1 MEDCADATTANAK
14 NNIDVTNFFI
24 LPILFFLTRLHC
36 RSFFTVHFVLG
47 FLFSCLYGL
56 EHLLGSLWAYFCI
69 LLLWGLILPVL
80 VIRLVLLVLILI
92 IVLVLIL
99 VVLLLVLIILI
110 LVLILVLILIV
121 LIVLVVLVLIVLI
134 LLVLLILLILKHH
147 LRIDII
153 LLGIQISGIKQQCLF
168 KRIHSPFVVLL
179 RKSNVP
185 KIIVI
190 VRLPWGSS
198 GLISNFLHIIP
209 GLIVLLLTIEVAGEV
224 IIGSEGK
231 RILNQSPPVVDFCLL
246 ELPFAV
252 FTVSFAHLRLVR
264 LR

>member
-47 FLFSCLYGL
+47 FLFSCLDGL

-80 VIRLVLLVLILI
+80 VIPLVLIIVLILI
-92 IVLVLIL
+92 LVILLLILIILIL
-99 VVLLLVLIILI
+99 VVLLLVLILVLVVLILILI
-110 LVLILVLILIV
+110 LVLV
-121 LIVLVVLVLIVLI
+121 VLIVLI
-134 LLVLLILLILKHH
+134 LLVLLILKHH

-153 LLGIQISGIKQQCLF
+153 LFGIHISGIQQQCLF
-168 KRIHSPFVVLL
+168 KRIHSPLVILL
-179 RKSNVP
+179 CKSNVP
-185 KIIVI
+185 EIIVI
-190 VRLPWGSS
+190 VRLPCGSS

-231 RILNQSPPVVDFCLL
+231 RILNQSLPVVDFCLL

>member
-80 VIRLVLLVLILI
+80 VIPLVLIIVLILI
-92 IVLVLIL
+92 LVILLLILIILIL
-99 VVLLLVLIILI
+99 VVLLLVLILVLVVLILILI
-110 LVLILVLILIV
+110 LVLV
-121 LIVLVVLVLIVLI
+121 VLIVLI
-134 LLVLLILLILKHH
+134 LLILLILKHH

-153 LLGIQISGIKQQCLF
+153 LFGIHISGIKQQCLF
-168 KRIHSPFVVLL
+168 KRIHSPFVILFC
-179 RKSNVP
+179 KSNVP
-185 KIIVI
+185 EIIVI
-190 VRLPWGSS
+190 VRLPCGSS
-198 GLISNFLHIIP
+198 SLISNFLHIIP

-246 ELPFAV
+246 ELSFTV

>member
-1 MEDCADATTANAK
+1 MDDCADATTANAK

-47 FLFSCLYGL
+47 FLFSCLDGL
-56 EHLLGSLWAYFCI
+56 EHLLGSLCAYFCI

-80 VIRLVLLVLILI
+80 VIPLVLIIVLILI
-92 IVLVLIL
+92 LVILLLILIILIL
-99 VVLLLVLIILI
+99 VVLLLVLILVLVVLILILI
-110 LVLILVLILIV
+110 LVLV
-121 LIVLVVLVLIVLI
+121 VLIVLI
-134 LLVLLILLILKHH
+134 LLVLLILKHH

-153 LLGIQISGIKQQCLF
+153 LFGIQISGIQQQCLF
-168 KRIHSPFVVLL
+168 ERIHSPFVILL
-179 RKSNVP
+179 CKSNVP
-185 KIIVI
+185 EIIVI
-190 VRLPWGSS
+190 VRLPCGSS

-246 ELPFAV
+246 ELSFTV

>member
-1 MEDCADATTANAK
+1 MDDCADATTANAK

-47 FLFSCLYGL
+47 FLFSCLDGL

-80 VIRLVLLVLILI
+80 VIPLVLIFVLILI
-92 IVLVLIL
+92 LVILLLILIILIL
-99 VVLLLVLIILI
+99 VVLLLVLILVLVVLILILI
-110 LVLILVLILIV
+110 LVLV
-121 LIVLVVLVLIVLI
+121 VLIVLI
-134 LLVLLILLILKHH
+134 LLVLLILKHH

-153 LLGIQISGIKQQCLF
+153 LFGIQISGIQQQCLF
-168 KRIHSPFVVLL
+168 ERINSPFVILL
-179 RKSNVP
+179 CKSNVP
-185 KIIVI
+185 EIIVI
-190 VRLPWGSS
+190 VRLPCGSS

-246 ELPFAV
+246 ELSFTV

>member
-1 MEDCADATTANAK
+1 MDDCADATTANAK

-80 VIRLVLLVLILI
+80 VIPLVLIIVLILI
-92 IVLVLIL
+92 LVILLLILIILIL
-99 VVLLLVLIILI
+99 VVLLLVLILVLVVLILILI
-110 LVLILVLILIV
+110 LVLV
-121 LIVLVVLVLIVLI
+121 VLIVLI
-134 LLVLLILLILKHH
+134 LLVLLILKHH

-153 LLGIQISGIKQQCLF
+153 LFGIHISGIQQQCLF
-168 KRIHSPFVVLL
+168 KRIHSPFVILL

-190 VRLPWGSS
+190 VRLPCGSS

-246 ELPFAV
+246 ELSFTV

>member
-80 VIRLVLLVLILI
+80 VIPLVLIIVLILI
-92 IVLVLIL
+92 LVILLLILIILIL
-99 VVLLLVLIILI
+99 VVLLLVLILVLVVLILILI
-110 LVLILVLILIV
+110 LVLV
-121 LIVLVVLVLIVLI
+121 VLIVLI
-134 LLVLLILLILKHH
+134 LLVLLILKHH

-153 LLGIQISGIKQQCLF
+153 LFGIHISGIQQQCLF
-168 KRIHSPFVVLL
+168 KRIHSPFVILL

-190 VRLPWGSS
+190 VRLPCGSS

>member
-47 FLFSCLYGL
+47 FLFSCLDGL

-80 VIRLVLLVLILI
+80 VIPLVLIIVLILI
-92 IVLVLIL
+92 LVILLLILIILIL
-99 VVLLLVLIILI
+99 VVLLLVLILVLFVLILILI
-110 LVLILVLILIV
+110 LVLV
-121 LIVLVVLVLIVLI
+121 VLIVLI
-134 LLVLLILLILKHH
+134 LLILLILKHH

-153 LLGIQISGIKQQCLF
+153 LFGIHISGIQQQCLF
-168 KRIHSPFVVLL
+168 ERIHSPFVILL

-190 VRLPWGSS
+190 VRLPCGSS

>member
-1 MEDCADATTANAK
+1 MDDCADATTANAK

-47 FLFSCLYGL
+47 FLFSCLDGL

-80 VIRLVLLVLILI
+80 VIPLVLIIVLILI
-92 IVLVLIL
+92 LVILLLILIILIL
-99 VVLLLVLIILI
+99 VVLLLVLILVLVVLILILI
-110 LVLILVLILIV
+110 LVLV
-121 LIVLVVLVLIVLI
+121 VLIVLI
-134 LLVLLILLILKHH
+134 LLVLLILKHH

-153 LLGIQISGIKQQCLF
+153 LFGIHISGIQQQCLF
-168 KRIHSPFVVLL
+168 ERIHSPFVILL
-179 RKSNVP
+179 CKSNVP

-190 VRLPWGSS
+190 VRLPCGSS

-224 IIGSEGK
+224 IIGSERE

>member
-1 MEDCADATTANAK
+1 MDDCADATTANAK

-47 FLFSCLYGL
+47 FLFSCLDGL

-80 VIRLVLLVLILI
+80 VIPLVLIIVLILI
-92 IVLVLIL
+92 LVILLLILIILIL
-99 VVLLLVLIILI
+99 VVLLLVLILVLVVLILILI
-110 LVLILVLILIV
+110 LVLV
-121 LIVLVVLVLIVLI
+121 VLIVLI
-134 LLVLLILLILKHH
+134 LLVLLILKHH

-153 LLGIQISGIKQQCLF
+153 LFGIHISGIQQQCLF
-168 KRIHSPFVVLL
+168 ERIHSPFVILL

-190 VRLPWGSS
+190 VRLPCGSS

-224 IIGSEGK
+224 IIGSERE

>member
-1 MEDCADATTANAK
+1 MDDCADATTANAK

-47 FLFSCLYGL
+47 FLFSCLDGL

-80 VIRLVLLVLILI
+80 VIPLVLIIVLILI
-92 IVLVLIL
+92 LVILLLILIILIL
-99 VVLLLVLIILI
+99 VVLLLVLILVLVVLILILI
-110 LVLILVLILIV
+110 LVLV
-121 LIVLVVLVLIVLI
+121 VLIVLI
-134 LLVLLILLILKHH
+134 LLVLLILKHH

-153 LLGIQISGIKQQCLF
+153 LFGIQISGIQQQCLF
-168 KRIHSPFVVLL
+168 ERINSPFVILL
-179 RKSNVP
+179 CKSNVP
-185 KIIVI
+185 EIIVI
-190 VRLPWGSS
+190 VRLPCGSS

>member
-80 VIRLVLLVLILI
+80 VIPLVLIIVLILI
-92 IVLVLIL
+92 LVILLLILIILIL
-99 VVLLLVLIILI
+99 VVLLLVLILVLVVLILILI
-110 LVLILVLILIV
+110 LVLV
-121 LIVLVVLVLIVLI
+121 VLIVLI
-134 LLVLLILLILKHH
+134 LLILLILKHH

-153 LLGIQISGIKQQCLF
+153 LFGIHISGIQQQCLF
-168 KRIHSPFVVLL
+168 KRIHSPFVILL

-185 KIIVI
+185 EIIVI
-190 VRLPWGSS
+190 VRLPCGSS

>member
-80 VIRLVLLVLILI
+80 VIPLVLIIVLILI
-92 IVLVLIL
+92 LVILLLILIILIL
-99 VVLLLVLIILI
+99 VVLLLVLILVLVVLILILI
-110 LVLILVLILIV
+110 LVLVV
-121 LIVLVVLVLIVLI
+121 LIV
-134 LLVLLILLILKHH
+134 LILLILKHH

-153 LLGIQISGIKQQCLF
+153 LFGIQISGIQQQCLF
-168 KRIHSPFVVLL
+168 ERIHSPFVILL
-179 RKSNVP
+179 CKSNVP
-185 KIIVI
+185 EIIVI
-190 VRLPWGSS
+190 VRLPCGSS

-246 ELPFAV
+246 ELSFTV

>member
-80 VIRLVLLVLILI
+80 VIPLVLIIVLILI
-92 IVLVLIL
+92 LVILLLILIILIL
-99 VVLLLVLIILI
+99 VVLLLVLILVLVVLILILI
-110 LVLILVLILIV
+110 LVLV
-121 LIVLVVLVLIVLI
+121 VLIVLI
-134 LLVLLILLILKHH
+134 LLILLILKHH

-153 LLGIQISGIKQQCLF
+153 LFGIHISGIQQQCLF
-168 KRIHSPFVVLL
+168 KRIHSPFVILL

-185 KIIVI
+185 EIIVI
-190 VRLPWGSS
+190 VRLPCGSS

-231 RILNQSPPVVDFCLL
+231 RILNQSLPVVDFCLL

>member
-1 MEDCADATTANAK
+1 MDDCADATTANAK

-47 FLFSCLYGL
+47 FLFSCLDGL

-80 VIRLVLLVLILI
+80 VIPLVLIIVLILI
-92 IVLVLIL
+92 LVILLLILIILIL
-99 VVLLLVLIILI
+99 VVLLLVLILVLVVLILILI
-110 LVLILVLILIV
+110 LVLV
-121 LIVLVVLVLIVLI
+121 VLIVLI
-134 LLVLLILLILKHH
+134 LLVLLILKHH

-153 LLGIQISGIKQQCLF
+153 LFGIQISGIQQQCLF
-168 KRIHSPFVVLL
+168 ERINSPFVILL
-179 RKSNVP
+179 CKSNVP
-185 KIIVI
+185 EIIVI
-190 VRLPWGSS
+190 VRLPCGSS

-246 ELPFAV
+246 ELSFTV

>member
-80 VIRLVLLVLILI
+80 VIPLVLIIVLILI
-92 IVLVLIL
+92 LVILLLILIILIL
-99 VVLLLVLIILI
+99 VVLLLVLILVLVVLILILI
-110 LVLILVLILIV
+110 LVLV
-121 LIVLVVLVLIVLI
+121 VLIVLI
-134 LLVLLILLILKHH
+134 LLILLILKHH

-153 LLGIQISGIKQQCLF
+153 LFGIHISGIQQQCLF
-168 KRIHSPFVVLL
+168 KRIHSPFVILL
-179 RKSNVP
+179 CKSNVP
-185 KIIVI
+185 EIIVI
-190 VRLPWGSS
+190 VRLPCGSS

>member
-47 FLFSCLYGL
+47 FLFSCLDGL

-80 VIRLVLLVLILI
+80 VIPLVLIIVLILI
-92 IVLVLIL
+92 LVILLLILIILIL
-99 VVLLLVLIILI
+99 VVLLLVLILVLVVLILILI
-110 LVLILVLILIV
+110 LVLV
-121 LIVLVVLVLIVLI
+121 VLIVLI
-134 LLVLLILLILKHH
+134 LLILLILKHH

-153 LLGIQISGIKQQCLF
+153 LFGIQISGIQQQCLF
-168 KRIHSPFVVLL
+168 ERIHSPFVILL
-179 RKSNVP
+179 CKSNVP
-185 KIIVI
+185 EIIVI
-190 VRLPWGSS
+190 VRLPCGSS

-246 ELPFAV
+246 ELSFTV

>member
-1 MEDCADATTANAK
+1 MDDCADATTANAK

-80 VIRLVLLVLILI
+80 VIPLVLIIVLILI
-92 IVLVLIL
+92 LVILLLILIILIL
-99 VVLLLVLIILI
+99 VVLLLVLILVLVVLILILI
-110 LVLILVLILIV
+110 LVLV
-121 LIVLVVLVLIVLI
+121 VLIVLI
-134 LLVLLILLILKHH
+134 LLILLILKHH

-153 LLGIQISGIKQQCLF
+153 LFGIQISGIQQQCLF
-168 KRIHSPFVVLL
+168 ERIHSPFVILL

-185 KIIVI
+185 EIIVI
-190 VRLPWGSS
+190 VRLPCGSS

>member
-80 VIRLVLLVLILI
+80 VIPLVLIIVLILI
-92 IVLVLIL
+92 LVILLLILIILIL
-99 VVLLLVLIILI
+99 VVLLLVLILVLVVLILILI
-110 LVLILVLILIV
+110 LVLVV
-121 LIVLVVLVLIVLI
+121 LIV
-134 LLVLLILLILKHH
+134 LILLILKHH

-153 LLGIQISGIKQQCLF
+153 LFGIHISGIQQQCLF
-168 KRIHSPFVVLL
+168 KRIHSPFVILL

-190 VRLPWGSS
+190 VRLPCGSS

-224 IIGSEGK
+224 IIGSKGK

-246 ELPFAV
+246 KLPFVV

>member
-1 MEDCADATTANAK
+1 MDDCADATTANAK

-47 FLFSCLYGL
+47 FLFSCLDGL

-69 LLLWGLILPVL
+69 LLLLGLILPVL
-80 VIRLVLLVLILI
+80 VIPLVLIIVLILI
-92 IVLVLIL
+92 LVILLLILIILIL
-99 VVLLLVLIILI
+99 VVLLLVLILVLVVLILILI
-110 LVLILVLILIV
+110 LVLV
-121 LIVLVVLVLIVLI
+121 VLIVLI
-134 LLVLLILLILKHH
+134 LLILLILKHH

-153 LLGIQISGIKQQCLF
+153 LFGIHISGIKQQCLF

-185 KIIVI
+185 EIIVI
-190 VRLPWGSS
+190 VRLPCGSS

>member
-1 MEDCADATTANAK
+1 MDDCADATTANAK

-47 FLFSCLYGL
+47 FLFSCLDGL

-80 VIRLVLLVLILI
+80 VIPLVLIFVLILI
-92 IVLVLIL
+92 LVILLLILIILIL
-99 VVLLLVLIILI
+99 VVLLVVLILVLVVLILILI
-110 LVLILVLILIV
+110 LVLVVLIF
-121 LIVLVVLVLIVLI
+121 LI
-134 LLVLLILLILKHH
+134 LLVLLILKHH

-153 LLGIQISGIKQQCLF
+153 LFGIQISGIQQQCLF
-168 KRIHSPFVVLL
+168 ERINSPFVILL
-179 RKSNVP
+179 CKSNVP
-185 KIIVI
+185 EIIVI
-190 VRLPWGSS
+190 VRLPCGSS

>member
-1 MEDCADATTANAK
+1 MDDCADATTANAK

-80 VIRLVLLVLILI
+80 VIPLVLIIVLILI
-92 IVLVLIL
+92 LVILLLILIILIL
-99 VVLLLVLIILI
+99 VVLLLVLILVLVVLILILI
-110 LVLILVLILIV
+110 LVPV
-121 LIVLVVLVLIVLI
+121 VLIVLI
-134 LLVLLILLILKHH
+134 LLILLILKHH

-153 LLGIQISGIKQQCLF
+153 LFGIHISGIQQQCLF
-168 KRIHSPFVVLL
+168 KRIHSPFVILL

-190 VRLPWGSS
+190 VRLPCGSS

>member
-1 MEDCADATTANAK
+1 MDDCADATTANAK

-56 EHLLGSLWAYFCI
+56 KHLLGSLWAYFCI

-80 VIRLVLLVLILI
+80 IIRLVLIIVLILI
-92 IVLVLIL
+92 LVILLLILIILIL
-99 VVLLLVLIILI
+99 VVLLLVLILVLVVLILILI
-110 LVLILVLILIV
+110 LVLV
-121 LIVLVVLVLIVLI
+121 VLIVLI
-134 LLVLLILLILKHH
+134 LLVLLILKHH

-153 LLGIQISGIKQQCLF
+153 LFGIQISGIQQQCLF
-168 KRIHSPFVVLL
+168 ERINSPFVILL
-179 RKSNVP
+179 CKSNVP
-185 KIIVI
+185 EIIVI
-190 VRLPWGSS
+190 VRLPCGSS
-198 GLISNFLHIIP
+198 GLICNFLHIIP

>member
-1 MEDCADATTANAK
+1 MDDCADATTANAK

-80 VIRLVLLVLILI
+80 VIPLVLIIVLILI
-92 IVLVLIL
+92 LVILLLILIILIL
-99 VVLLLVLIILI
+99 VVLLLVLILVLVVLILILI
-110 LVLILVLILIV
+110 LVLV
-121 LIVLVVLVLIVLI
+121 VLIVLI
-134 LLVLLILLILKHH
+134 LLILLILKHH

-153 LLGIQISGIKQQCLF
+153 LFGIQISGIQQQCLF
-168 KRIHSPFVVLL
+168 ERIHSPFVILL
-179 RKSNVP
+179 CKSNVP

-190 VRLPWGSS
+190 VRLPCGSS

>member
-1 MEDCADATTANAK
+1 MDDCADATTANAK
-14 NNIDVTNFFI
+14 NNINVTNFFI

-47 FLFSCLYGL
+47 FLFSCLDGL

-80 VIRLVLLVLILI
+80 VIPLVLIFVLILI
-92 IVLVLIL
+92 LVILLLILIILIL
-99 VVLLLVLIILI
+99 VVLLLVLILVLVVLILILI
-110 LVLILVLILIV
+110 LVLVV
-121 LIVLVVLVLIVLI
+121 LIV
-134 LLVLLILLILKHH
+134 LILLILKHH

-153 LLGIQISGIKQQCLF
+153 LFGIQISGIQQQCLF
-168 KRIHSPFVVLL
+168 ERINSPFVILL
-179 RKSNVP
+179 CKSNVP
-185 KIIVI
+185 EIIVI
-190 VRLPWGSS
+190 VRLPCGSS

-246 ELPFAV
+246 ELSFTV

>member
-1 MEDCADATTANAK
+1 MDDCADATTANAK

-80 VIRLVLLVLILI
+80 VIPLVLIFVLILI
-92 IVLVLIL
+92 LVILLLILIILIL
-99 VVLLLVLIILI
+99 VVLLLVLILVLVVLILILI
-110 LVLILVLILIV
+110 LVLV
-121 LIVLVVLVLIVLI
+121 VLIVLI
-134 LLVLLILLILKHH
+134 LLVLLILKHH

-153 LLGIQISGIKQQCLF
+153 LFGIQISGIQQQCLF
-168 KRIHSPFVVLL
+168 ERINSPFVILL
-179 RKSNVP
+179 CKSNVP
-185 KIIVI
+185 EIIVI
-190 VRLPWGSS
+190 VRLPCGSS
-198 GLISNFLHIIP
+198 SLISNFLHIIP

-246 ELPFAV
+246 ELSFTV

>member
-1 MEDCADATTANAK
+1 M
-14 NNIDVTNFFI
+14 I
-24 LPILFFLTRLHC
+24 
-36 RSFFTVHFVLG
+36 
-47 FLFSCLYGL
+47 
-56 EHLLGSLWAYFCI
+56 
-69 LLLWGLILPVL
+69 
-80 VIRLVLLVLILI
+80 
-92 IVLVLIL
+92 
-99 VVLLLVLIILI
+99 
-110 LVLILVLILIV
+110 
-121 LIVLVVLVLIVLI
+121 
-134 LLVLLILLILKHH
+134 LLILLILKHH

-153 LLGIQISGIKQQCLF
+153 LFGIHISGIQQQCLF
-168 KRIHSPFVVLL
+168 KRIHSPFVILL

-185 KIIVI
+185 EIIVI
-190 VRLPWGSS
+190 VRLPCGSS

>member
-1 MEDCADATTANAK
+1 MDDCADATTANAK

-47 FLFSCLYGL
+47 FLFSCLDGL

-80 VIRLVLLVLILI
+80 VIPLVLIIVLILI
-92 IVLVLIL
+92 LVILLLILIILIL
-99 VVLLLVLIILI
+99 VVLLLVLILVLVVLILILI
-110 LVLILVLILIV
+110 LVLV
-121 LIVLVVLVLIVLI
+121 VLIVLI
-134 LLVLLILLILKHH
+134 LLVLLILKHH

-153 LLGIQISGIKQQCLF
+153 LFGIHISGIQQQCLF
-168 KRIHSPFVVLL
+168 KRIHSPFVILL

-190 VRLPWGSS
+190 VRLPCGSS

>member
-56 EHLLGSLWAYFCI
+56 EHLLGSLWAYFC
-69 LLLWGLILPVL
+69 LLLLLGLILPVL
-80 VIRLVLLVLILI
+80 IIRLVLLVLILI
-92 IVLVLIL
+92 IVLILIL
-99 VVLLLVLIILI
+99 VVLLLVLILVLVVLILILI
-110 LVLILVLILIV
+110 LVLV
-121 LIVLVVLVLIVLI
+121 VLIVLI
-134 LLVLLILLILKHH
+134 LLILLILKHH

-153 LLGIQISGIKQQCLF
+153 LFGIQISGIQQQCLF
-168 KRIHSPFVVLL
+168 ERIHSPFVILL
-179 RKSNVP
+179 CKSNVP

-190 VRLPWGSS
+190 VRLAWGSS

>member
-1 MEDCADATTANAK
+1 MDDCADATTANAK

-47 FLFSCLYGL
+47 FLFSCLDGL

-69 LLLWGLILPVL
+69 LLLLGLILPVL
-80 VIRLVLLVLILI
+80 VIPLVLIIVLILI
-92 IVLVLIL
+92 LVILLLILIILIL
-99 VVLLLVLIILI
+99 VVLLLVLILVLVVLILILI
-110 LVLILVLILIV
+110 LVLV
-121 LIVLVVLVLIVLI
+121 VLIVLI
-134 LLVLLILLILKHH
+134 LLILLILKHH

-153 LLGIQISGIKQQCLF
+153 LFGIQISGIQQQCLF
-168 KRIHSPFVVLL
+168 ERINSPFVILL
-179 RKSNVP
+179 CKSNVP
-185 KIIVI
+185 EIIVI
-190 VRLPWGSS
+190 VRLPCGSS
-198 GLISNFLHIIP
+198 SLISNFLHIIP

>member
-47 FLFSCLYGL
+47 FLFSCLDGL

-80 VIRLVLLVLILI
+80 VIPLVLIIVLILI
-92 IVLVLIL
+92 LVILLLILIILIL
-99 VVLLLVLIILI
+99 VVLLLVLILVLVVLILILI
-110 LVLILVLILIV
+110 LVLV
-121 LIVLVVLVLIVLI
+121 VLIVLI
-134 LLVLLILLILKHH
+134 LLILLILKHH

-153 LLGIQISGIKQQCLF
+153 LFGIQISGIQQQCLF
-168 KRIHSPFVVLL
+168 ERIHSPFVILL

-190 VRLPWGSS
+190 VRLPCGSS

>member
-1 MEDCADATTANAK
+1 MDDCADATTANAK

-80 VIRLVLLVLILI
+80 VIPLVLIIVLILI
-92 IVLVLIL
+92 LVILLLILIILIL
-99 VVLLLVLIILI
+99 VVLLLVLILVLVVLILILI
-110 LVLILVLILIV
+110 LVLVV
-121 LIVLVVLVLIVLI
+121 LIV
-134 LLVLLILLILKHH
+134 LILLILKHH

-153 LLGIQISGIKQQCLF
+153 LFGIQISGIQQQCLF
-168 KRIHSPFVVLL
+168 ERIHSPFVILL
-179 RKSNVP
+179 CKSNVP
-185 KIIVI
+185 EIIVI
-190 VRLPWGSS
+190 VRLPCGSS

-246 ELPFAV
+246 ELSFTV

>member
-80 VIRLVLLVLILI
+80 VIPLVLIIVLILI
-92 IVLVLIL
+92 LVILLLILIILIL
-99 VVLLLVLIILI
+99 VVLLLVLILVLVVLILILI
-110 LVLILVLILIV
+110 LVLV
-121 LIVLVVLVLIVLI
+121 VLIVLI
-134 LLVLLILLILKHH
+134 LLVLLILKHH

-153 LLGIQISGIKQQCLF
+153 LFGIQISGIQQQCLF
-168 KRIHSPFVVLL
+168 ERIHSPFVILL

-185 KIIVI
+185 EIIVI
-190 VRLPWGSS
+190 VRLPCGSS

>member
-36 RSFFTVHFVLG
+36 RSFFTVYFVLG

-80 VIRLVLLVLILI
+80 VIPLVLIIVLILI
-92 IVLVLIL
+92 LVILLLILIILIL
-99 VVLLLVLIILI
+99 VVLLLVLILVLVVLILILI
-110 LVLILVLILIV
+110 LVLV
-121 LIVLVVLVLIVLI
+121 VLIVLI
-134 LLVLLILLILKHH
+134 LLVLLILKHH

-153 LLGIQISGIKQQCLF
+153 LFGIHISGIQQQCLF
-168 KRIHSPFVVLL
+168 KRIHSPFVILL

-190 VRLPWGSS
+190 VRLPCGSS

-224 IIGSEGK
+224 IIGSERE

>member
-1 MEDCADATTANAK
+1 MDDCADATTANAK

-47 FLFSCLYGL
+47 FLFSCLDGL

-69 LLLWGLILPVL
+69 LLLLGLILPVL
-80 VIRLVLLVLILI
+80 VIPLVLIIVLILI
-92 IVLVLIL
+92 LVILLLILIILIL
-99 VVLLLVLIILI
+99 VVLLLVLILVLVVLILILI
-110 LVLILVLILIV
+110 LVLV
-121 LIVLVVLVLIVLI
+121 VLIVLI
-134 LLVLLILLILKHH
+134 LLILLILKHH

-153 LLGIQISGIKQQCLF
+153 LFGIQISGIQQQCLF
-168 KRIHSPFVVLL
+168 ERIHSPFVILL
-179 RKSNVP
+179 CKSNVP

-190 VRLPWGSS
+190 VRLPCGSS
-198 GLISNFLHIIP
+198 GLISNLLHIIP

-224 IIGSEGK
+224 IIGSKRE

>member
-1 MEDCADATTANAK
+1 MDDCADATTANAK

-47 FLFSCLYGL
+47 FLFSCLDGL

-69 LLLWGLILPVL
+69 LLLLGLILPVL
-80 VIRLVLLVLILI
+80 VIPLVLIIVLILI
-92 IVLVLIL
+92 LVILLLILIILIL
-99 VVLLLVLIILI
+99 VVLLLVLILVLVVLILILI
-110 LVLILVLILIV
+110 LVLV
-121 LIVLVVLVLIVLI
+121 VLIVLI
-134 LLVLLILLILKHH
+134 LLVLLILKHH

-153 LLGIQISGIKQQCLF
+153 LFGIQISGIQQQCLF
-168 KRIHSPFVVLL
+168 ERINSPFVILL
-179 RKSNVP
+179 CKSNVP
-185 KIIVI
+185 EIIVI
-190 VRLPWGSS
+190 VRLPCGSS

-246 ELPFAV
+246 ELSFTV

>member
-1 MEDCADATTANAK
+1 MDDCADATTANAK

-47 FLFSCLYGL
+47 FLFSCLDGL

-80 VIRLVLLVLILI
+80 VIPLVLIIVLILI
-92 IVLVLIL
+92 LVILLLILIILIL
-99 VVLLLVLIILI
+99 VVLLLVLILVLVVLILILI
-110 LVLILVLILIV
+110 LVLVV
-121 LIVLVVLVLIVLI
+121 LIV
-134 LLVLLILLILKHH
+134 LILLILKHH

-153 LLGIQISGIKQQCLF
+153 LFGIHISGIQQQCLF
-168 KRIHSPFVVLL
+168 ERIHSPFVILL
-179 RKSNVP
+179 CKSNVP
-185 KIIVI
+185 EIIVI
-190 VRLPWGSS
+190 VRLPCGSS

>member
-47 FLFSCLYGL
+47 FLFSCLDGL

-69 LLLWGLILPVL
+69 LLLLGLILPVL
-80 VIRLVLLVLILI
+80 VIPLVLIIVLILI
-92 IVLVLIL
+92 LVILLLILIILIL
-99 VVLLLVLIILI
+99 VVLLLVLILVLVVLILILI
-110 LVLILVLILIV
+110 LVLV
-121 LIVLVVLVLIVLI
+121 VLIVLI
-134 LLVLLILLILKHH
+134 LLVLLILKHH

-153 LLGIQISGIKQQCLF
+153 LFGIQISGIQQQCLF
-168 KRIHSPFVVLL
+168 ERINSPFVILL
-179 RKSNVP
+179 CKSNVP
-185 KIIVI
+185 EIIVI
-190 VRLPWGSS
+190 VRLPCGSS

>member
-1 MEDCADATTANAK
+1 MDDCADATTANAK

-80 VIRLVLLVLILI
+80 VIPLVLIIVLILI
-92 IVLVLIL
+92 LVILLLILIILIL
-99 VVLLLVLIILI
+99 VVLLLVLILVLVVLILILI
-110 LVLILVLILIV
+110 LVLVV
-121 LIVLVVLVLIVLI
+121 LIV
-134 LLVLLILLILKHH
+134 LILLILKHH

-153 LLGIQISGIKQQCLF
+153 LFGIHISGIQQQCLF
-168 KRIHSPFVVLL
+168 KRIHSPFVILL
-179 RKSNVP
+179 CKSNVP
-185 KIIVI
+185 EIIVI
-190 VRLPWGSS
+190 VRLPCGSS

>member
-80 VIRLVLLVLILI
+80 VIPLVLIIVLILI
-92 IVLVLIL
+92 LVILLLILIILIL
-99 VVLLLVLIILI
+99 VVLLLVLILVLVVLILILI
-110 LVLILVLILIV
+110 LVLVV
-121 LIVLVVLVLIVLI
+121 LIV
-134 LLVLLILLILKHH
+134 LILLILKHH

-153 LLGIQISGIKQQCLF
+153 LFGIHISGIQQQCLF
-168 KRIHSPFVVLL
+168 KRIHSPFVILL

-185 KIIVI
+185 EIIVI
-190 VRLPWGSS
+190 VRLPCGSS